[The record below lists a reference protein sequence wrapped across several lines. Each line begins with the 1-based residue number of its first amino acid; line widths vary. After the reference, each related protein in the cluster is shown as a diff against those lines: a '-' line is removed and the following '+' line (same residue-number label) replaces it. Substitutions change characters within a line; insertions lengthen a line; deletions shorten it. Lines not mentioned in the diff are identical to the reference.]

1 MLCPYC
7 KEPNT
12 QVIDSRTCEEGSAIR
27 RRRKCPNC
35 GAVLT
40 IKKIAGLEK
49 AALQMPLIIKKNGSV
64 REAYNS
70 EKLRR
75 SMQIALRKRP
85 VKASELDSAISRI
98 EKQLQVSGEKE
109 VTSKRVGDMVM
120 LELKK
125 LDNVAYVRYG
135 SVYFN
140 CGTLDDMIKL
150 VENARDDQGKEEK

>member
-27 RRRKCPNC
+27 RRRKCPTC
-35 GAVLT
+35 GARFT
-40 IKKIAGLEK
+40 TYEK
-49 AALQMPLIIKKNGSV
+49 AALQMPLISKKNGSV

-125 LDNVAYVRYG
+125 RGHDVDT
-135 SVYFN
+135 SVYTVAQAMDALRA
-140 CGTLDDMIKL
+140 CK
-150 VENARDDQGKEEK
+150 RKEAAHEC